1 MFIHISDTFMHFTLV
16 LLRRHHIKITLL
28 QLPLFSSL
36 LITGTYYSI
45 TLYLVPAQITQAL
58 E

>member
-1 MFIHISDTFMHFTLV
+1 MFIHISETFMHFILV
-16 LLRRHHIKITLL
+16 LLRRHHIKTTLL

-45 TLYLVPAQITQAL
+45 TLFLVPAHITKAL